1 MEQAV
6 KEVRGQIM
14 LYEYAFAVQMACE
27 FARTLSGSVP
37 EELQELN
44 RKNKEDITREDAEK
58 AVKVLEKL
66 NVDGCN
72 TSVQ

>member
-27 FARTLSGSVP
+27 FARTLSGSV
-37 EELQELN
+37 L
-44 RKNKEDITREDAEK
+44 KNYR
-58 AVKVLEKL
+58 
-66 NVDGCN
+66 N
-72 TSVQ
+72 